1 MATIT
6 VRNLDGDVQQRIRER
21 AAAHHRSMEAEA
33 RAILTDAVSTD
44 DLASAWLDLARSHGG
59 VELELP
65 SRSVARDPIEL

>member
-1 MATIT
+1 MGTIT

-33 RAILTDAVSTD
+33 RAILTEAVSTD
-44 DLASAWLDLARSHGG
+44 ELASAWLELSKAHGG

-65 SRSVARDPIEL
+65 SRSVARDPIDL